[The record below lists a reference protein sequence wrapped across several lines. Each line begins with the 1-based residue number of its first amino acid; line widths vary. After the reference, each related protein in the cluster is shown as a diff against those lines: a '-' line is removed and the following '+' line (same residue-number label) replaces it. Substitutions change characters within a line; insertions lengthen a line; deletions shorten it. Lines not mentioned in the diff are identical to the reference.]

1 VRVRAGCRLLVS
13 GYGRGAY
20 GAAVADAGR
29 AVDRPSWDGHLL
41 LLHQSEGDRLV
52 RLAEWV
58 RHGLDGGEKVL
69 YADGPDPA
77 HSSILDHLR
86 GQGIDVGAATAEG
99 RFELLP
105 LTAFYPSQGQ
115 GVVVDRALDE
125 GFPAVRLSAE
135 VAAALTVLTPQAY
148 RDIEQNMDRLC
159 RTRPVSALCQYG
171 RSTTV
176 GPVLGAAVATHP
188 RGVRELMFDSTASP
202 AGLVL
207 HGEIDVDNADVLA
220 AVLGAALAAA
230 LSSGRDGLRLDL
242 AGLGFLDVAACRA
255 IADTSRVFRA
265 TGRRLLL
272 VGPPPL
278 VAWVMGLV
286 GLTDA
291 PGVALVG
298 SAR

>member
-1 VRVRAGCRLLVS
+1 
-13 GYGRGAY
+13 
-20 GAAVADAGR
+20 
-29 AVDRPSWDGHLL
+29 
-41 LLHQSEGDRLV
+41 
-52 RLAEWV
+52 
-58 RHGLDGGEKVL
+58 
-69 YADGPDPA
+69 
-77 HSSILDHLR
+77 
-86 GQGIDVGAATAEG
+86 
-99 RFELLP
+99 
-105 LTAFYPSQGQ
+105 
-115 GVVVDRALDE
+115 
-125 GFPAVRLSAE
+125 VRLSAE

-230 LSSGRDGLRLDL
+230 LSSGRDELRLDL

-255 IADTSRVFRA
+255 IADASRVFRA

-272 VGPPPL
+272 VGPPPP